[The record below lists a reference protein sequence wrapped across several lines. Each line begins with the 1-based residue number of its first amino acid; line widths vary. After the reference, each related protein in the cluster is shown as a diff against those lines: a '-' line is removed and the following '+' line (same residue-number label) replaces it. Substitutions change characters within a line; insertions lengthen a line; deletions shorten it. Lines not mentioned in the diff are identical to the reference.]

1 MNVFLVSEC
10 SGRALNETRRVLDQ
24 FAERRGERTWQTAIT
39 ENGLDTLKRLLR
51 ATARKNTAVACHWIR
66 GKNHTELLWIIGN
79 ATRFNTEGAVPTNRT
94 ERNILRAKDENDWHT
109 GELIRLLAAMAALM
123 HDLGKASKA
132 FQAKLKPDAPAGRTD
147 YFRHEW
153 VSLRLFQALI
163 SEAQDDRAWLERLA
177 AGAEAPDADWAD
189 RLRRSGLRDSI
200 DAPGAPLQA
209 LPPIARAIGWLVL
222 THHRLPYPNEDVSYT
237 AFDDVSAHIAA
248 NWTSIVTD
256 DKVKPAD
263 CWHFEHGLP
272 DRSQTWRDD
281 VAKLAAALLKHLSA
295 LERLAPMTDPY
306 LMHLSRLAL
315 VLADHHFSGLP
326 RARTPWTPSGYK
338 AYANTDKAGLKQLLD
353 QHLCGVRKQASK
365 VVHALPRLRDELT
378 RLTKIRELRKRAAS
392 DRFRWQD
399 QAFDLA
405 AGLARPSAE
414 HGFFGVNMAS
424 TGCGKTLANARIL
437 YGLAEGSPGARFSI
451 ALGLRT
457 LTLQTGDALRQ
468 RIFGSTEGG
477 KDQVA
482 VLVGGGRAVRDLHA
496 DARSSV
502 IGSESA
508 EPLLEPGTTVQGV
521 DGFVAKG
528 PLSEWLH
535 AQGDRTAELVEAPIL
550 ISTIDHL
557 MPASECTRGGHQIA
571 PILRLLTADLVLDEV
586 DDYDL
591 ADLPAVS
598 RLVHLAGVFGSRVL
612 LSSAT
617 LAPSLVQGLFEAYR
631 AGRAIYQRHRGQ
643 PGLPVNLCCGWF
655 DEFGCSEAR
664 CADEAAFAAAHG
676 RFVDNRVT
684 RLEAEPSRQRGTLI
698 EVNKPPKPRDACKAL
713 LDAILKTI
721 PQLHADNGTVDPDTG
736 QRISIGVV
744 RMANVDPLIQVAR
757 QWFQR
762 GAGLPDTQVHLCVY
776 HARHPLLMRA
786 AIERELDQLLKRGD
800 GQWLQRPALRTAFT
814 ANDLPNQVF
823 VVLASPVVEV
833 GRDHD
838 YDWAIAEPSSMRSLI
853 QLAGRVRRHRR
864 EAWERPNVGILQFNV
879 KRLMGNTICF
889 NRPGFEDKE
898 HQLSTWSLS
907 KLLSSHEYQ
916 QLRATP
922 RITEPTTLQP
932 RERLVDLEHQRLREL
947 MVEAPGA
954 QGTSIRRY
962 WTSQSWLTGFPA
974 REESFRKGAEELQFW
989 LTETDDGGLRLRMD
1003 DNGTERDGPPIRPFP
1018 LRARPGITP
1027 WLAVDYQAERDRLA
1041 ASQGIDIET
1050 CERRFGT
1057 ISLRKQ
1063 AGARECA
1070 WNQVA
1075 YESSLGFWE
1084 HDV

>member
-1 MNVFLVSEC
+1 MNIFLVSEC

-66 GKNHTELLWIIGN
+66 SKNHTELLWIVGN
-79 ATRFNTEGAVPTNRT
+79 ATRFNAEGVVPTNRT
-94 ERNILRAKDENDWHT
+94 ERNILRAKDENDWHS

-123 HDLGKASKA
+123 HDLGKASRA
-132 FQAKLKPDAPAGRTD
+132 FQAKLKPGAPPGRTD
-147 YFRHEW
+147 YYRHEW

-163 SEAQDDRAWLERLA
+163 RGAQDDRSWLERLA
-177 AGAEAPDADWAD
+177 TWAAAPDAGWMG
-189 RLRRSGLRDSI
+189 RLKGLRDSE
-200 DAPGAPLQA
+200 DNPGAPFLT

-222 THHRLPYPNEDVSYT
+222 THHRLPDHKGVAYEAFEDVST
-237 AFDDVSAHIAA
+237 HLAA
-248 NWTSIVTD
+248 SWTSIWPD
-256 DKVKPAD
+256 AKADD
-263 CWHFEHGLP
+263 CWLFPHELP
-272 DRSQTWRDD
+272 DHSAPWRDA
-281 VAKLAAALLKHLSA
+281 VAKLAALMVKHLSA

-326 RARTPWTPSGYK
+326 ITKTPWTPSGYK
-338 AYANTDKAGLKQLLD
+338 AYANTDKSGLKQLLD
-353 QHLCGVRKQASK
+353 QHLCGVRDGASR
-365 VVHALPRLRDELT
+365 VVRALPRLRDELP
-378 RLTKIRELRKRAAS
+378 RLAKIREFRKRAAS
-392 DRFRWQD
+392 ERFRWQD
-399 QAFDLA
+399 QAFDLST
-405 AGLARPSAE
+405 GLARASAE
-414 HGFFGVNMAS
+414 HGFFGINMAS

-496 DARSSV
+496 DARSAV

-508 EPLLEPGTTVQGV
+508 EPLLEPSTSVQGV
-521 DGFVAKG
+521 VGFVAKG

-571 PILRLLTADLVLDEV
+571 PILRLLTSDLVLDEV

-598 RLVHLAGVFGSRVL
+598 RLVHLAGVFGARVL

-617 LAPSLVQGLFEAYR
+617 LPPSLVRGLFEAYR
-631 AGRAIYQRHRGQ
+631 AGRAVFQRHRGR
-643 PGLPVNLCCGWF
+643 PSLPVNIRCGWF
-655 DEFGCSEAR
+655 DEFGCVDAH
-664 CADEAAFAAAHG
+664 CPDEAAFASAHV
-676 RFVDNRVT
+676 RFVEARVAK
-684 RLEAEPSRQRGTLI
+684 LDGQPSRQRGTII
-698 EVNKPPKPRDACKAL
+698 EVNKPPKPRDDLACEAL
-713 LDAILKTI
+713 LGAILKAI
-721 PQLHADNGTVDPDTG
+721 PRLHADNGTVDPETG
-736 QRISIGVV
+736 KRISIGVV
-744 RMANVDPLIQVAR
+744 RMANVDPLIKVAR
-757 QWFQR
+757 EWFRR
-762 GAGLPDTQVHLCVY
+762 GAGVPDAQVHLCVY

-800 GQWLQRPALRTAFT
+800 AQWLQRPALRTALAT
-814 ANDLPNQVF
+814 SNAPHHVL

-864 EAWERPNVGILQFNV
+864 EAWTHPNVAILQFNV
-879 KRLMGNTICF
+879 KRLMGNKVCF
-889 NRPGFEDKE
+889 TRPGFEDKD
-898 HQLSTWSLS
+898 HQLATWNMA
-907 KLLSSHEYQ
+907 KLLAADEYQ
-916 QLRATP
+916 QVRATP
-922 RITEPTTLQP
+922 RIIEPATLQP
-932 RERLVDLEHQRLREL
+932 KDRLVDLEHQRLREL
-947 MVEAPGA
+947 MVDPPKPNEK
-954 QGTSIRRY
+954 SVRRY

-974 REESFRKGAEELQFW
+974 RDERFRKGAEELQFW
-989 LTETDDGGLRLRMD
+989 LTENDNGALRLRMD
-1003 DNGTERDGPPIRPFP
+1003 DDGITRDGPPIRPFQ
-1018 LRARPGITP
+1018 LRIHPGITP
-1027 WLAVDYQAERDRLA
+1027 WLAVDYLAERERLA
-1041 ASQGIDIET
+1041 AAQGIDIET

-1070 WNQVA
+1070 WNQIA

-1084 HDV
+1084 HEM